1 MAARSEGS
9 GSVHEDEDDGGDFAD
24 WGSEQEDAP
33 IRSLLSA
40 EMLGGLDDVL
50 SELKSAVGFDFNKF
64 ASSLALGTYERLKL
78 ANYLRSHQLSAAG
91 AAAGASGAAGKH
103 NPAIVSALKAAVTH
117 EALHGIEASW
127 KRDQWLQPV
136 LEDDG
141 LVMGILA
148 AFDDEDDERG
158 ALDDDVKEALLS
170 AASALAEGG
179 AGAGARKTAGS
190 GAGAGVAAS
199 AAAAA
204 HEKDEEIAF
213 LRAQVADLRAALVR
227 NRDLLLAE
235 DSGSDDGSDGADSEA
250 HGAGAGAGAKAAER
264 RPALGP
270 DGQPKRKLSDA
281 DDDDDAVAP
290 TSGAAGAG
298 AGKASK
304 AAAGAGGAGASN
316 KGAKLANGDAAGTA
330 SGTAAGSFAGVNGQD
345 NDSYY
350 FDSYA
355 KIGIHADM
363 LGDTVR
369 TESYRDAIRALVP
382 RAAASSAATAG
393 ATTAAAAAAGPVVLD
408 VGCGTGV
415 LSLFSVQAG
424 ARRVVAV
431 DASGIIEDARE
442 IAAANGLDGSVAF
455 LRGKAEEVDVPGAAA
470 AATTAGVTAASPAA
484 AKKAGG
490 EAAPPRRCA
499 DVLVSEWMGY
509 ALLYESMLS
518 R

>member
-9 GSVHEDEDDGGDFAD
+9 GSVHDDEDDGGDFAD

-78 ANYLRSHQLSAAG
+78 ANYLRSTQLSAAG
-91 AAAGASGAAGKH
+91 AAAGAADKH

-179 AGAGARKTAGS
+179 AGAGARKTVGTDVS
-190 GAGAGVAAS
+190 GA

-204 HEKDEEIAF
+204 HEKDGEIAF

-235 DSGSDDGSDGADSEA
+235 DSGSDDGSDGADSEGR
-250 HGAGAGAGAKAAER
+250 GAGAGSGAKAAER

-281 DDDDDAVAP
+281 DDDADAV
-290 TSGAAGAG
+290 TSGSGAAGAA

-304 AAAGAGGAGASN
+304 NAHGAAG
-316 KGAKLANGDAAGTA
+316 KGSKPAPADAA

-382 RAAASSAATAG
+382 RAVASGNAAATAG
-393 ATTAAAAAAGPVVLD
+393 ATTTSAGAVAAGPVVLD

-442 IAAANGLDGSVAF
+442 IATANGLDGSVAF

-470 AATTAGVTAASPAA
+470 AATTAAVAPA

-490 EAAPPRRCA
+490 EAAAAPRRCA